1 MTAAHKSI
9 VLIGMPGAGKSTIGI
24 LLAKE
29 LGLDFIDTDISI
41 QVRWGETLQQI
52 TDESGYMV
60 LRDYEEQVLLS
71 ENIDHKVVAT
81 GGSAVYSDAGM
92 ARLKASATV
101 IFLDVSLPALQQR
114 VTNFNTRG
122 IARRPEQ
129 SFEDLF
135 AERSLLYQR
144 YADIRIDCSNLGVNE
159 ALQAVLE
166 TLRDSAI

>member
-114 VTNFNTRG
+114 VTNFDTRG

>member
-41 QVRWGETLQQI
+41 QVRWGKTLQQI

-81 GGSAVYSDAGM
+81 GGSAVYSGAGM

-114 VTNFNTRG
+114 VTNFDTRG

>member
-41 QVRWGETLQQI
+41 QVRWGKTLQQI

-101 IFLDVSLPALQQR
+101 IFLDASLPALQQR
-114 VTNFNTRG
+114 VTNFDTRG

>member
-29 LGLDFIDTDISI
+29 LGLDFIDTDTSI
-41 QVRWGETLQQI
+41 QVRWGKTLQQI

-92 ARLKASATV
+92 ALLKASATV
-101 IFLDVSLPALQQR
+101 IFLDASLPALQQR
-114 VTNFNTRG
+114 VTNFDTRG

-144 YADIRIDCSNLGVNE
+144 YADIRIDCGNLGVNE

>member
-52 TDESGYMV
+52 TDESCYMV

-114 VTNFNTRG
+114 VTNFDTRG

>member
-1 MTAAHKSI
+1 
-9 VLIGMPGAGKSTIGI
+9 

-114 VTNFNTRG
+114 VTNFDTRG

>member
-41 QVRWGETLQQI
+41 QVRWGKTLQQI

-114 VTNFNTRG
+114 VTNFDTRG

-166 TLRDSAI
+166 TLRDSTI

>member
-41 QVRWGETLQQI
+41 QVRLGKTLQQI

-114 VTNFNTRG
+114 VTNFDTRG

>member
-114 VTNFNTRG
+114 VTNFDTRG

-129 SFEDLF
+129 SFDDLF

>member
-9 VLIGMPGAGKSTIGI
+9 VLIGMPGAGKITIGI

-41 QVRWGETLQQI
+41 KVRWGETLQQI

-81 GGSAVYSDAGM
+81 GGSAVYYDAGM

-114 VTNFNTRG
+114 VTNFDTRG